1 MTVIQPLKRGRQQG
15 IFPIFSVLGWV
26 FILVSLLIGV
36 FVLAPTAS
44 GHWGGPTKAARDAA

>member
-1 MTVIQPLKRGRQQG
+1 MTVIQPLKRGRQQR

-44 GHWGGPTKAARDAA
+44 GHWGGNAKAARDAA